1 MKILQV
7 NNKHLEKPKPEPAEY
22 GCVCGQCGTVF
33 IFNNSEVAIPRMI
46 NYKPEDCTISCP
58 NCSKYISL
66 KYCRKFKNNDEK
78 NVFENQYDE

>member
-7 NNKHLEKPKPEPAEY
+7 NNKHLEKPKPAEY

-66 KYCRKFKNNDEK
+66 KDCRKFKNNDEK
-78 NVFENQYDE
+78 KVFENKYGE